1 MLQIC
6 LFFKKYNT
14 RLIMK
19 NSIVKND
26 FFTNYKELFPTKMSF
41 IVFISYMALFINQG
55 NLFFLYYYQFIN
67 YLYIYIFIYLGL
79 LVTASK
85 NGQNSFNYNPITVV
99 LLTELLKLI
108 ISTCIYLKK

>member
-55 NLFFLYYYQFIN
+55 NLFFLYYYQFVQLLV
-67 YLYIYIFIYLGL
+67 YIYLGL